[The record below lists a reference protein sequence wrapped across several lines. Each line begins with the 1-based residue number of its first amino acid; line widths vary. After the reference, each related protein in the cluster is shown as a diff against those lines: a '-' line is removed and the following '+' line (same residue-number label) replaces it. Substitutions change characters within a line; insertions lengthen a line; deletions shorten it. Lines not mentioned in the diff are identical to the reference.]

1 MKRLLTG
8 LLCMSIVQM
17 TYAQSKT
24 AESFFQFS
32 KGFELSERW
41 SADVRTELRL
51 IHWEANEELQLS
63 WSQLYVQGGLAY
75 DLNSNWKLGA
85 TYRLSRRGSLDEV
98 PNTENRF
105 AQQISTSQRL
115 RKYRLRER
123 LLLEQRIFP
132 KETRHRWRFRLALD
146 YPLNGERLDQGEWYL
161 NHQVALLSEPF
172 ETDAWTGREHRLYT
186 GTGTLLPTGSRLEIG
201 IEARFPREASNGRYG
216 QRWVLRTN
224 WSW

>member
-1 MKRLLTG
+1 MNRLLTG
-8 LLCMSIVQM
+8 LLCLSMAQLSC
-17 TYAQSKT
+17 AQSNT
-24 AESFFQFS
+24 AESFFQFA

-51 IHWEANEELQLS
+51 THWEDGDGFQPA

-75 DLNSNWKLGA
+75 DLASNWKIGA
-85 TYRLSRRGSLDEV
+85 TYRLARRGGLDEV
-98 PNTENRF
+98 PNIENRF
-105 AQQISTSQRL
+105 AQQITTSQRL

-123 LLLEQRIFP
+123 LLLEQRVFRQA
-132 KETRHRWRFRLALD
+132 TRHRWRFRVALD
-146 YPLNGERLDQGEWYL
+146 YPLNGDKLDPGEWYL
-161 NHQVALLSEPF
+161 NHQTELLSEPF

-201 IEARFPREASNGRYG
+201 MEARFPREASNGRYG